1 LVLRK
6 EGRRRELH
14 VEAVGGGGL
23 LRRDGAPVG
32 EGERGRA
39 GELRWRLGKLVGCP
53 VRAHGDRRRELC
65 GGLGG
70 GGANGGRRQLWMS
83 CGARSGARS
92 REERRIRTSGS
103 SWNGLGGPGR
113 ERGRARSAG
122 AIRRRRGA
130 SSGHPRRMCKE
141 MAPRGE
147 TEKRRGG
154 TREGARAGARRVAV
168 GLAHGR
174 RWTGEGEEQREERER
189 KEFDRVKIKFFSKF
203 SFET

>member
-1 LVLRK
+1 M
-6 EGRRRELH
+6 
-14 VEAVGGGGL
+14 EAVGGGGL

-53 VRAHGDRRRELC
+53 VRAHGDRRRELR

-70 GGANGGRRQLWMS
+70 GGANGGRRQLWTS

-122 AIRRRRGA
+122 AIRRRRGTSTA
-130 SSGHPRRMCKE
+130 VLGVRTRDG
-141 MAPRGE
+141 AAW
-147 TEKRRGG
+147 RGG
-154 TREGARAGARRVAV
+154 DASGEPGTGRGPGLGAWPTAPACGGERRRHGVTAKTEGGDGMRAK
-168 GLAHGR
+168 L
-174 RWTGEGEEQREERER
+174 
-189 KEFDRVKIKFFSKF
+189 
-203 SFET
+203 

>member
-1 LVLRK
+1 MRK

-53 VRAHGDRRRELC
+53 VRAHGDRRRELR

-70 GGANGGRRQLWMS
+70 GGANGGRRQLWTS

-122 AIRRRRGA
+122 AIRHRRGA
-130 SSGHPRRMCKE
+130 STAVLGVRARDR
-141 MAPRGE
+141 AVWRG
-147 TEKRRGG
+147 
-154 TREGARAGARRVAV
+154 
-168 GLAHGR
+168 
-174 RWTGEGEEQREERER
+174 
-189 KEFDRVKIKFFSKF
+189 
-203 SFET
+203 